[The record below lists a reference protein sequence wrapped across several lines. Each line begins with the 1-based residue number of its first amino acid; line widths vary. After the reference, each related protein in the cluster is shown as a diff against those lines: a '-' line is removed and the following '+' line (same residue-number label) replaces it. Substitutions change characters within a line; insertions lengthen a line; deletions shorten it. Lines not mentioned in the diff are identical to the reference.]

1 MALLVFIKDWEF
13 VIKVLFV
20 ILTKK
25 SFDGSAIE
33 SKICNHA
40 LESKFQENLEEDL
53 WVWLSS
59 DKKLNLRLGLAG
71 IDTLE
76 QEKLSESNLMDLD
89 FEDVIEMSL
98 TSSIRV
104 LLLETHLSIVV
115 ELAGEEQMICW
126 LDLDVVDRSKRV
138 DES

>member
-1 MALLVFIKDWEF
+1 MALLVFIEDWEF

-98 TSSIRV
+98 TISIRV

>member
-98 TSSIRV
+98 TISIRV

>member
-1 MALLVFIKDWEF
+1 MALLVLVEDWEF

-20 ILTKK
+20 IFTKK

-33 SKICNHA
+33 SKICDHA
-40 LESKFQENLEEDL
+40 LESKFQENLEEDF

-59 DKKLNLRLGLAG
+59 NKKLDLRLGLTG

-76 QEKLSESNLMDLD
+76 QEKLSKSNLMDLN
-89 FEDVIEMSL
+89 FKDVVKMSL
-98 TSSIRV
+98 AISIRV
-104 LLLETHLSIVV
+104 LLLEANLSIII
-115 ELAGEEQMICW
+115 ELAGEEQMVCW
-126 LDLDVVDRSKRV
+126 LDLDVVNGSKRV